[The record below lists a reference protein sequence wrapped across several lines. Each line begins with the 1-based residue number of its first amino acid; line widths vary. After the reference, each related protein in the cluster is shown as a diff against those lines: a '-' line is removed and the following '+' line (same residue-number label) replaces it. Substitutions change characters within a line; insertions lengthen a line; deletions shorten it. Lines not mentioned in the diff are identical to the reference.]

1 MNAIKRKPEAAARA
15 TRVITD
21 PEEVQFLCVT
31 MLGRDARPGEQLQ
44 LRHVRDELWELVSVE
59 SSRRR
64 EVSTDNAGGQV

>member
-31 MLGRDARPGEQLQ
+31 MLGRDAKPGEQLQ
-44 LRHVRDELWELVSVE
+44 LVHVRDHLWEIK
-59 SSRRR
+59 
-64 EVSTDNAGGQV
+64 EVKAK